1 MLHRKE
7 SWKMIRIGRG
17 GLWNNSYK
25 DEIFFCKKNH
35 FDFIQIWFKDGELL
49 VNDLPSPKEEYI
61 KNVDDIGLVDDDDI
75 EYRYEVYPYINAKN
89 VIENK

>member
-1 MLHRKE
+1 MLYRKE

-25 DEIFFCKKNH
+25 DEIVFCKKNH

-49 VNDLPSPKEEYI
+49 VNDLPSPKEE
-61 KNVDDIGLVDDDDI
+61 
-75 EYRYEVYPYINAKN
+75 
-89 VIENK
+89 

>member
-7 SWKMIRIGRG
+7 SRKMIRIGRG

-25 DEIFFCKKNH
+25 DEIVFCKQNH

>member
-1 MLHRKE
+1 MLYRKE

-25 DEIFFCKKNH
+25 DEIVFCKKNH

-61 KNVDDIGLVDDDDI
+61 KKPAGL
-75 EYRYEVYPYINAKN
+75 A
-89 VIENK
+89 